1 MYNAIPCVVF
11 RLALYLKVILIV
23 VPRCDEI
30 IRIYIYRSY
39 RQRIVLNRK
48 EPVYQ
53 AVGGH
58 TFFIPTDEGFKVST
72 SIMR

>member
-1 MYNAIPCVVF
+1 M
-11 RLALYLKVILIV
+11 RS
-23 VPRCDEI
+23 
-30 IRIYIYRSY
+30 SY

-58 TFFIPTDEGFKVST
+58 TFFIPTDEGFKVSAVVSSYT
-72 SIMR
+72 LRCIRRTRARTPRIYGRVCVRLSVA